1 MFKLILAFLFGSL
14 TARAQEKIYVF
25 SNRNQDT
32 ATIEYSI
39 KGDTSIF
46 KLELHCKPS
55 TQNQTI
61 WKKTFKIMKSGK
73 SEMVYIED
81 TDQGV
86 KKYIARKPS
95 YFGFDNT
102 ANKKLSAFSK
112 KVVYQQMIE
121 LQSAFIDLGETK
133 KGCLKV
139 RNIKKVFYHDSN
151 IRIGFNLSFGP
162 MTLEIVFDDNL
173 MLKNNERFQLV
184 TVDGRAAND
193 YIKYFCA
200 HLKQRSI
207 L

>member
-1 MFKLILAFLFGSL
+1 MFKLIIAFLFGSL
-14 TARAQEKIYVF
+14 AARAQEKTYIF
-25 SNRNQDT
+25 SNRNHDT
-32 ATIEYSI
+32 ATIEYLI

-55 TQNQTI
+55 TQNHTI
-61 WKKTFKIMKSGK
+61 WKKTFKITKSGK
-73 SEMVYIED
+73 SELVYIDD

-95 YFGFDNT
+95 YFGLNNT

-121 LQSAFIDLGETK
+121 LQNAFIDLGETK

-139 RNIKKVFYHDSN
+139 RNIKKVFYHDSH
-151 IRIGFNLSFGP
+151 IRIGFDPSFGP
-162 MTLEIVFDDNL
+162 MTLEIVFDDKL
-173 MLKNNERFQLV
+173 MPENNERFQLV
-184 TVDGRAAND
+184 TVEGRAAND

-200 HLKQRSI
+200 HLK
-207 L
+207 